1 MYILSDFASL
11 YLARVISKD
20 VNVEDNTVE
29 INLNI
34 NLDPNEADDVV
45 DAPLKDVSSSIH
57 QFYIYYQMYF

>member
-34 NLDPNEADDVV
+34 NLDPNGADDDV
-45 DAPLKDVSSSIH
+45 DAPVKDVSSGIH
-57 QFYIYYQMYF
+57 